1 MEESQEINKKLAE
14 GGLGAELG
22 ESKRHVKRLM
32 KEMGNPQRNLDE
44 EAAKYDKDE
53 LQDEIDRQEKELE
66 DMTKM
71 LDDKDRSSQ
80 GDIHNIGKKAGVL
93 SIKLIEEQRSSVI
106 LSERYQHSVE
116 KCVNLT
122 EELKVLQ
129 NKSKNE
135 RDNFQSERTEWKT
148 HANQM
153 KSKHKNDINEIKAK
167 LDQVH
172 HKFKVEVTSSIVL
185 AEKYDDMVEEVVNL
199 KEQLKSVKILR
210 KEEVELRDSKI
221 STLEKKI
228 NEGFDQSMAKKQE
241 HEEIS
246 ELKMKKVISL
256 QEENKTVEIMM
267 KERE

>member
-44 EAAKYDKDE
+44 EAAKCDKDE

-71 LDDKDRSSQ
+71 LDDKDRSFQ

-116 KCVNLT
+116 KCVILTCLPIILLSSSWKGIFSKAEINLIS
-122 EELKVLQ
+122 LKNYQQRLI
-129 NKSKNE
+129 S
-135 RDNFQSERTEWKT
+135 
-148 HANQM
+148 
-153 KSKHKNDINEIKAK
+153 
-167 LDQVH
+167 L
-172 HKFKVEVTSSIVL
+172 L
-185 AEKYDDMVEEVVNL
+185 KYNNL
-199 KEQLKSVKILR
+199 KYLRKILQCR
-210 KEEVELRDSKI
+210 
-221 STLEKKI
+221 
-228 NEGFDQSMAKKQE
+228 F
-241 HEEIS
+241 
-246 ELKMKKVISL
+246 
-256 QEENKTVEIMM
+256 
-267 KERE
+267 